1 MLPKSKNRE
10 GYFEFDLV
18 QPLLTHEEARMCLLE
33 FVSTVKDVTSY
44 LPDNYGDSAM
54 YWTPS
59 TFPSGA
65 DHSNVDWRQFGIML
79 CFYLE
84 DHHTEPTQQNH
95 FLKEL
100 VDKGVYNEAFREDW
114 VQSRRRNRVCKSELE
129 FKLLIIPK
137 KKH

>member
-1 MLPKSKNRE
+1 
-10 GYFEFDLV
+10 
-18 QPLLTHEEARMCLLE
+18 
-33 FVSTVKDVTSY
+33 
-44 LPDNYGDSAM
+44 
-54 YWTPS
+54 
-59 TFPSGA
+59 
-65 DHSNVDWRQFGIML
+65 ML

-137 KKH
+137 KTLAKFIKFIIAMQCTALKSSFNSL